1 MPHIAVVKE
10 VGAPAWRIWELLAD
24 FADVSWIPV
33 AGQVDIDGDGVGMR
47 RSIHGTGDQPVVETL
62 THVDNRRWEIGYTV
76 AGSPLPVDRF
86 EALVTVQEGEHPHDA
101 VLAWH
106 VDFDPQGPQE
116 AAQEAIEAVYTMMAG
131 WLADAAMR
139 DRP

>member
-1 MPHIAVVKE
+1 MPHIAVSKE

-33 AGQVDIDGDGVGMR
+33 AGQVDIDGDGIGMR

-62 THVDNRRWEIGYTV
+62 THVDKRRRELGYTV

-86 EALVTVQEGEHPHDA
+86 EALVTVREGEHPTTRC
-101 VLAWH
+101 WR
-106 VDFDPQGPQE
+106 GTS
-116 AAQEAIEAVYTMMAG
+116 ISTRRG
-131 WLADAAMR
+131 R
-139 DRP
+139 RRRRSRRSKRCTR